1 MQSFQ
6 TIKLSELTAKVQNAL
21 SAAFANKHFWVI
33 AEVTNYSF
41 YSQKNHHYFD
51 LVEKAQSSSEIVAKM
66 PAVAWATGDISI
78 RNFERSTGQKFKNDI
93 QVLVNVSIDFH
104 PSYGLKLT
112 LHDVDVNFTI
122 GALEKQKQE
131 TLERLLDE
139 CSDFISK
146 IGDRFITLNNRLP
159 LPEVIQNIAVI
170 SSSQSAGLHDFT
182 HTIESNSFGYRFN
195 LVNYYTVVQ
204 GEAKAELVYNKMLEV
219 FLSGI
224 AYDVVVIIRGG
235 GGQTDFLIFD
245 QFILGKIVA
254 KFPIPVITGI
264 GHQKNETIVD
274 LMAHTSTKTPTKAA
288 EFIIAHNRAFEE
300 KIASYQNS
308 IIIKSQQII
317 NRHKDLLVHS
327 RQVVVNKTK
336 DILYRNKNGLINAG
350 LQLSAKPKIIVAG
363 KVNELANIVSHLKTF
378 HLQFLKNQANNLNHF
393 TSIIKTMSP
402 ANILKKGFAI
412 VKVNGV
418 ITGDPEIIN
427 TGSEMSVILS
437 NKEIKTTVKSKIEY
451 HGEDFDV

>member
-1 MQSFQ
+1 M
-6 TIKLSELTAKVQNAL
+6 TAKVQNAL

-33 AEVTNYSF
+33 AEITNYSF
-41 YSQKNHHYFD
+41 YPQRNHHYFD
-51 LVEKAQSSSEIVAKM
+51 LVEKAQSGTEIVAKM
-66 PAVAWATGDISI
+66 PAVAWSTGDICI

-104 PSYGLKLT
+104 SSYGLKLT
-112 LHDVDVNFTI
+112 LHDVDISFTI

-131 TLERLLDE
+131 TLQRLLDE

-159 LPEVIQNIAVI
+159 LPVVIQNIAVI

-224 AYDVVVIIRGG
+224 AYDVIVIIRGG

-288 EFIIAHNRAFEE
+288 EFIIAHNHAFEE
-300 KIASYQNS
+300 KIAGYQNS
-308 IIIKSQQII
+308 IIIKSQQVFSRHTTMLSSLNATII
-317 NRHKDLLVHS
+317 NRTRDLLSLNKDLLVQNK
-327 RQVVVNKTK
+327 QVVVNKTK
-336 DILYRNKNGLINAG
+336 EILYRNKSELVN
-350 LQLSAKPKIIVAG
+350 IIS
-363 KVNELANIVSHLKTF
+363 NLKTF
-378 HLQFLKNQANNLNHF
+378 HSQFLKNQGNNLNHF
-393 TSIIKTMSP
+393 ASIIKTMSP

-418 ITGDPEIIN
+418 ITSDPEKIN
-427 TGSEMSVILS
+427 IGSEMSVILS
-437 NKEIKTTVKSKIEY
+437 NKEIKTSVKSKIEY
-451 HGEDFDV
+451 HGEDSDV